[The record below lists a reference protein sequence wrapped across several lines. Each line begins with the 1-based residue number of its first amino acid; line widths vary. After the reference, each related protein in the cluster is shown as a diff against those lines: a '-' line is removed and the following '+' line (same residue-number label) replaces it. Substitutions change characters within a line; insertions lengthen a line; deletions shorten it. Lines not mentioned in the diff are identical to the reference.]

1 MGGLRTVNLNSL
13 LPHMSLGLGWNPR
26 TSVRGGRQTST
37 VPQATV
43 CCTGWIQDGQNGRMR
58 TQTIERTDT
67 DERVD
72 DGTDSDTPKYFHYVK
87 KDRIA
92 ESAVMGTHVV
102 ALCGEVF
109 PVTKAAKP
117 GSPVCPDC
125 KRIYE
130 KLKT

>member
-1 MGGLRTVNLNSL
+1 MVGTFSYVA
-13 LPHMSLGLGWNPR
+13 M
-26 TSVRGGRQTST
+26 
-37 VPQATV
+37 
-43 CCTGWIQDGQNGRMR
+43 TGHNVVME

-67 DERVD
+67 DEQVD
-72 DGTDSDTPKYFHYVK
+72 DGTDSDRPKFFHYVK
-87 KDRIA
+87 KEKIA

-125 KRIYE
+125 KRIYQN
-130 KLKT
+130 LKKS